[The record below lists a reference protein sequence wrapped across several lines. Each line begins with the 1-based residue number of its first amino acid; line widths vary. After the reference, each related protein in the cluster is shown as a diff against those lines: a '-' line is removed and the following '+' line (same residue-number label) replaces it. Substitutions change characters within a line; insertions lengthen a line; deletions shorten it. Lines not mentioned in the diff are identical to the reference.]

1 MTVAV
6 GIRVEAGL
14 VALADTQV
22 VRGHQTSNKGKLS
35 IIEHSDSRAFVMTSG
50 LRSIRDKTVLR
61 LEDELARMSE
71 PCQRM
76 HQLVSAYGDQLKQV
90 RDEDNASLTAG
101 GLKFDSH
108 AIIGGQLAGDSTP
121 ELFLVYPEGNWV
133 VATTDSPSFIVGR
146 SAYGKPILDRLLRF
160 DTSLRVAVALAYL
173 AFDATR
179 TSTVDVGYPFD
190 LLVVDSARGPLQP
203 QRFDTEDLRDAEAY
217 WQERLQA
224 ALAGFPGA
232 WADAVWSEASQP
244 R

>member
-1 MTVAV
+1 MTFAV
-6 GIRVEAGL
+6 GIRVEDGL

-35 IIEHSDSRAFVMTSG
+35 LIEHSGSRAFVMTSG

-61 LEDELARMSE
+61 LEDELAAMSA
-71 PCQRM
+71 PCERM

-90 RDEDNASLTAG
+90 RDEDNASLVAS

-108 AIIGGQLAGDSTP
+108 AIIGGQLPGDANP

-133 VATTDSPSFIVGR
+133 VATHDSPSFIVGR
-146 SAYGKPILDRLLRF
+146 SPYGKPILDRLLRF
-160 DTSLRVAVALAYL
+160 DTPIRQAVALAYL

-190 LLVVDSARGPLQP
+190 LLVLDSARGSLHP
-203 QRFDTEDLRDAEAY
+203 QRFDADDLRDAEAH

-224 ALAGFPGA
+224 ALTDFPDA
-232 WADAVWSEASQP
+232 WANAVWSEENQL

>member
-1 MTVAV
+1 MTFAV
-6 GIRVEAGL
+6 GIRVESGI

-22 VRGHQTSNKGKLS
+22 VRGRETSNKGKLS
-35 IIEHSDSRAFVMTSG
+35 VIEHSESRAFVMTSG

-61 LEDELARMSE
+61 LEDELAGLSE
-71 PCQRM
+71 PYERM
-76 HQLVSAYGDQLKQV
+76 HQLVSAYGDQLRQV
-90 RDEDNASLTAG
+90 RVEDDASLMAS

-108 AIIGGQLAGDSTP
+108 AIIGGQFPGDATP

-160 DTSLRVAVALAYL
+160 DTSIREAVALAYL
-173 AFDATR
+173 SFDATR

-190 LLVVDSARGPLQP
+190 LLVLDSDRGSLQP
-203 QRFDTEDLRDAEAY
+203 QRFDADDLRAAETH
-217 WQERLQA
+217 WQERLEA
-224 ALAGFPGA
+224 ALADFPDT
-232 WADAVWSEASQP
+232 WADAIWSEASQV